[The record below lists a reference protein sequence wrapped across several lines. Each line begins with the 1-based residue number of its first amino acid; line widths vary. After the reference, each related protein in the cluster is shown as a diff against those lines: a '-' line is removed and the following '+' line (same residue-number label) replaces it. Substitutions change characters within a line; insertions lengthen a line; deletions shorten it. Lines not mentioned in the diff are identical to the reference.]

1 MDGTL
6 IESSENSGVGG
17 GISTVPSRFWVGD
30 LATRAQMRAV
40 LSFDTRGLPNTAAV
54 TSARIRI
61 KLSNMTS
68 PDPFSFLG
76 RLLVDVGVPQF
87 GQRPQLERSDFQAA
101 ATRTGAAAFNPVP
114 SAGWYTA
121 ALPPAR
127 LGLIDRTGWTQ
138 FRLRFALDDNNDAV
152 DNFAAFFSGD
162 APTVSDRPILIVQYY
177 VP

>member
-1 MDGTL
+1 
-6 IESSENSGVGG
+6 
-17 GISTVPSRFWVGD
+17 
-30 LATRAQMRAV
+30 
-40 LSFDTRGLPNTAAV
+40 
-54 TSARIRI
+54 
-61 KLSNMTS
+61 MTS
-68 PDPFSFLG
+68 PDPFSVLG

-101 ATRTGAAAFNPVP
+101 ATRAGAAAFNPVP

-121 ALPPAR
+121 ALPAASM
-127 LGLIDRTGWTQ
+127 GLIDRTGRTQ

-162 APTVSDRPILIVQYY
+162 AATVSDRPILIAQYY